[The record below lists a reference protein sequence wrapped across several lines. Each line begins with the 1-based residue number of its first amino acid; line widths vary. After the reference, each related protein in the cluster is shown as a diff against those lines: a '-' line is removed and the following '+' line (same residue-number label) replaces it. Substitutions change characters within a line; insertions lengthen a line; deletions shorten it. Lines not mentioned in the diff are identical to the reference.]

1 MDIKSYNSFSEY
13 HPLVNFLYFTVV
25 IMFSMIFQHP
35 VLLLIS
41 IISSFSYTIIL
52 NGIKALK
59 FNLYYCYSKKER
71 ISLS

>member
-35 VLLLIS
+35 VLLVIS

-59 FNLYYCYSKKER
+59 FNLYFLLK
-71 ISLS
+71 SLIE